1 MKVKNNPGIVTALIK
16 EIPNLLDYYSEEQ
29 VIKIMSKESHNESCT
44 ADDFMDIVFDTP
56 IRRCSCCGKLMKEGY
71 LLGDEYACSDDCRN
85 ALYCPD
91 DKEQATRLYYIDL
104 WNLDE
109 KSVEGMTSEQIWEA
123 HQNDEI
129 SDDVFWTSWY

>member
-1 MKVKNNPGIVTALIK
+1 
-16 EIPNLLDYYSEEQ
+16 
-29 VIKIMSKESHNESCT
+29 
-44 ADDFMDIVFDTP
+44 
-56 IRRCSCCGKLMKEGY
+56 MKEGY

-91 DKEQATRLYYIDL
+91 DKEQAIRLYYIDL

-109 KSVEGMTSEQIWEA
+109 KSVEGMTSEEIWEA